1 MEKSKQLHLLFTFFH
16 LLPSLPLHLLIYN
29 NPGKMSKALKVIGL
43 WLGITLFILLA
54 GGVWVMSEY
63 TLVNHWLFFGCILV
77 ISVGLT
83 VICAWYG
90 HLLPVTKIKA
100 LRIIATAFVT
110 FVVISGIALTINY
123 FTADFDSAEPTKAIV
138 CRKYQQTRH
147 RTRRSGRH
155 SYERGEPYQVYNL
168 DLRLL
173 PTLSEAES
181 ESQSSTSTEQY
192 PSSEQYSRIVKIETS
207 RTNYSKFH
215 KGDTVT
221 VSIAKGFLRL
231 PVVSPATLKLLHP
244 HSVKAKT
251 LKRRRFS

>member
-1 MEKSKQLHLLFTFFH
+1 
-16 LLPSLPLHLLIYN
+16 
-29 NPGKMSKALKVIGL
+29 MSKALKVIGL

-77 ISVGLT
+77 ISAGLT

-147 RTRRSGRH
+147 RTRRLGRH

-192 PSSEQYSRIVKIETS
+192 PYSEEYSSARHSSAEEDSSVRDSSSEEYSRIVKIETS

-221 VSIAKGFLRL
+221 ISIAKGFLRL
-231 PVVSPATLKLLHP
+231 PVISPAPLKLLHP
-244 HSVKAKT
+244 RSVKANN
-251 LKRRRFS
+251 FSPVESHLL

>member
-29 NPGKMSKALKVIGL
+29 NPGNMSKALKVIGL
-43 WLGITLFILLA
+43 WLGITLFILMA

-90 HLLPVTKIKA
+90 HLLPVTRIKA
-100 LRIIATAFVT
+100 LRIISTAFVT
-110 FVVISGIALTINY
+110 FVVMSGIALTINY

-173 PTLSEAES
+173 PTLSEED
-181 ESQSSTSTEQY
+181 
-192 PSSEQYSRIVKIETS
+192 SRIIKIETS
-207 RTNYSKFH
+207 RTGYAKFH
-215 KGDTVT
+215 KADTVT
-221 VSIAKGFLRL
+221 VSIAKGCMHL
-231 PVVSPATLKLLHP
+231 PVISPSSLKPLHP
-244 HSVKAKT
+244 RPAKPKA
-251 LKRRRFS
+251 RRARRHF